1 MAKGL
6 SVVVRGDPNIQLRGT
21 AATLRS
27 VVERVQP
34 RIMPL
39 ICAQIPSTRA
49 FEQIVFVSA
58 VPKIRKWVTERAG
71 GVVATLTEQINND
84 TYEISMAISGDDYD
98 DDQVGAYAPIMQEM
112 MVSLLLAPDELV
124 VSNLMANA
132 TTTLGYDGVPF
143 YGATHKWPNG
153 NFQTAQVNKQTQSGT
168 DPASIENDY
177 FTARNAI
184 ATWKDDQGRL
194 RIPPGDLIG
203 NEALVVHHPQA
214 LEQAMERVF
223 DKSAGG
229 EAQQLQPISDQTKF
243 PRLSQVAGKV
253 IRIADPYLDTN
264 IGATQWFIHSIR
276 GVGYNKPFAFLDR
289 EGPSVQIFA
298 RGSEHYA
305 KYNEVLILGRRRF
318 GLGVLKPERSQ
329 RIG

>member
-27 VVERVQP
+27 VVEKAQP
-34 RIMPL
+34 RVMPL

-84 TYEISMAISGDDYD
+84 TYEVSMAISGDDYD

-112 MVSLLLAPDELV
+112 MVSLMLAPDELV
-124 VSNLMANA
+124 TTNLIANA
-132 TTTLGYDGVPF
+132 ASTLGYDGVNF
-143 YGATHKWPNG
+143 YATTHKWPNG
-153 NFQTAQVNKQTQSGT
+153 NFQTNQSNKPGASGQ

-177 FTARNAI
+177 FTASNAI
-184 ATWKDDQGRL
+184 ASWKDDQGRL
-194 RIPPGDLIG
+194 RIPPGDLEG
-203 NEALVVHHPQA
+203 SEALVVHHPRA
-214 LEQAMERVF
+214 LEQAMMRVF
-223 DKSAGG
+223 DKTPGG
-229 EAQQLQPISDQTKF
+229 EAFDLQPLADQTKF
-243 PRLSQVAGKV
+243 PRKSQVAGKV
-253 IRIADPYLDTN
+253 IRISDPYMDQNSTTKWCL
-264 IGATQWFIHSIR
+264 HSIR
-276 GVGYNKPFAFLDR
+276 GVGYNKPFAYLDR

-318 GLGVLKPERSQ
+318 GLGYLKPERSQ
-329 RIG
+329 GVGF